1 MKSRMTILAALFG
14 VAMLAA
20 PGVASAHPM
29 PAWRRAAAAQRF
41 QSMGPHQRY
50 MFLRHHPY
58 LARNRGQL
66 NNGYANQNGWVGA
79 QPYGYGQGG
88 WGRRAGYM
96 NGEPDGDEGY
106 QRPCP
111 IQQGYNYGGGYGG
124 GYGRGGDDGDGD
136 DGGGYGGGYGMP
148 MGGYGPGYGGNYS
161 PIGAMLGNF
170 IP

>member
-1 MKSRMTILAALFG
+1 MKSRMMILAALFG
-14 VAMLAA
+14 FVMLAA

-29 PAWRRAAAAQRF
+29 PAWRRANAIQRF

-50 MFLRHHPY
+50 IFRRNHPF
-58 LARNRGQL
+58 LARQGML
-66 NNGYANQNGWVGA
+66 NQRYGMQNGWVGN
-79 QPYGYGQGG
+79 QPYAGGYGPGG
-88 WGRRAGYM
+88 WGQRAGYM
-96 NGEPDGDEGY
+96 NQEPDGDEGGY

-111 IQQGYNYGGGYGG
+111 IQRGYGG
-124 GYGRGGDDGDGD
+124 GDGDGD
-136 DGGGYGGGYGMP
+136 DGGGYGGGYAMP